1 MEQSTEVAYRNPYL
15 DFLFGDEVYEH
26 EGTSKC
32 GSCGREYSSS
42 PTVLGYNKCNAV
54 HKIVKTQKV
63 KEANNSTSQERVWE
77 DDTAGW
83 NNTRTFTSSSRSRSS
98 FEQKIFDA
106 QEGDVVSDW
115 EYRGYEYYR
124 IEDSRYQICGGGL
137 NWSLEYT
144 KKNQEHRLHALVNLS
159 GGYGFDTSMNIL
171 LEPLNWW
178 KVPDELKRDMVLNLG
193 RTVVSMQWSIDSLQG
208 AIKNLDSRM
217 NNAGYQMMR

>member
-32 GSCGREYSSS
+32 YKCGRDYSSS
-42 PTVLGYNKCNAV
+42 PTVLGYDKCNAMN
-54 HKIVKTQKV
+54 KIIKAQKV
-63 KEANNSTSQERVWE
+63 KEAANSTHKEPIWE
-77 DDTAGW
+77 DDTGW
-83 NNTRTFTSSSRSRSS
+83 NSTRTFTSYSSYRNSLEEKILRADEGEIVNDYSYSSR
-98 FEQKIFDA
+98 
-106 QEGDVVSDW
+106 
-115 EYRGYEYYR
+115 EYFR
-124 IEDSRYQICGGGL
+124 IEDSRYEVCGGEL
-137 NWSLEYT
+137 KWSLEYT
-144 KKNQEHRLHALVNLS
+144 KKNQEHRASALINLS
-159 GGYGFDTSMNIL
+159 QGYTFDTSMNVL

-193 RTVVSMQWSIDSLQG
+193 RSVVQLQWTLDNLQG